1 VGLFGLVEGVNYGLG
16 AELRDIGL
24 NRVRIRG
31 RSGVG
36 ALVGTNYGVI
46 RHSYAEGEVSA
57 SHTVGGL
64 VGYNAGEIYDSFA
77 AVAVQSTTTTNG
89 RADAGGLVGDNFGSI
104 GRSYAS
110 GKVEG
115 VLGAVG
121 GLVGADNG
129 GDIFDSYATG
139 AVHWE
144 RLAGSGGGAGGLVGD
159 LSGGTLRGSYATGA
173 VSGPYA
179 GGLVGVDAYSRA
191 SITDSYWKQGSAD
204 AWAGITS
211 RATPPATALTAG
223 QFAEA
228 GSFSNFDFT
237 NTWASGQATPQLRG
251 VAVFRDLRP
260 VTAVPV
266 TPPATPVTP
275 PTPPT
280 PPELP
285 SVLRSIT
292 ERRSLPDPLQQGLLQ
307 LASRCAVADRGNSQ
321 DSSNKDDS
329 AGTASASA
337 ADCARGEGD
346 SRGDGLLQ
354 VVGSGI
360 RLPDR
365 AATLLSDQD
374 FE

>member
-1 VGLFGLVEGVNYGLG
+1 MV
-16 AELRDIGL
+16 
-24 NRVRIRG
+24 
-31 RSGVG
+31 SGPN
-36 ALVGTNYGVI
+36 A
-46 RHSYAEGEVSA
+46 
-57 SHTVGGL
+57 GGL
-64 VGYNAGEIYDSFA
+64 VGYDTDS
-77 AVAVQSTTTTNG
+77 
-89 RADAGGLVGDNFGSI
+89 R
-104 GRSYAS
+104 
-110 GKVEG
+110 
-115 VLGAVG
+115 
-121 GLVGADNG
+121 
-129 GDIFDSYATG
+129 
-139 AVHWE
+139 
-144 RLAGSGGGAGGLVGD
+144 
-159 LSGGTLRGSYATGA
+159 
-173 VSGPYA
+173 P
-179 GGLVGVDAYSRA
+179 

-204 AWAGITS
+204 AWAGFTS

-228 GSFSNFDFT
+228 SSFSNFDFT
-237 NTWASGQATPQLRG
+237 NTWASGQAAPQLRG
-251 VAVFRDLRP
+251 VPVFRDLRP

-266 TPPATPVTP
+266 TLPATPVTP
-275 PTPPT
+275 PD
-280 PPELP
+280 LP

-307 LASRCAVADRGNSQ
+307 LASRCTVADLGNSQ

>member
-1 VGLFGLVEGVNYGLG
+1 M
-16 AELRDIGL
+16 
-24 NRVRIRG
+24 
-31 RSGVG
+31 
-36 ALVGTNYGVI
+36 
-46 RHSYAEGEVSA
+46 
-57 SHTVGGL
+57 
-64 VGYNAGEIYDSFA
+64 
-77 AVAVQSTTTTNG
+77 
-89 RADAGGLVGDNFGSI
+89 GDNSGRI

-159 LSGGTLRGSYATGA
+159 LASVTSISHSYATGV

-179 GGLVGVDAYSRA
+179 GGLVGVDANSRPP
-191 SITDSYWKQGSAD
+191 ITDSYWKQGSAA
-204 AWAGITS
+204 AWAGYST

-275 PTPPT
+275 P
-280 PPELP
+280 ELS

-292 ERRSLPDPLQQGLLQ
+292 ERRSLPDPLHQGLLQ
-307 LASRCAVADRGNSQ
+307 LASRCAVADSGNSQ
-321 DSSNKDDS
+321 DSGNKDDS

>member
-1 VGLFGLVEGVNYGLG
+1 M
-16 AELRDIGL
+16 AE
-24 NRVRIRG
+24 
-31 RSGVG
+31 
-36 ALVGTNYGVI
+36 
-46 RHSYAEGEVSA
+46 
-57 SHTVGGL
+57 
-64 VGYNAGEIYDSFA
+64 
-77 AVAVQSTTTTNG
+77 
-89 RADAGGLVGDNFGSI
+89 
-104 GRSYAS
+104 
-110 GKVEG
+110 
-115 VLGAVG
+115 
-121 GLVGADNG
+121 
-129 GDIFDSYATG
+129 
-139 AVHWE
+139 
-144 RLAGSGGGAGGLVGD
+144 
-159 LSGGTLRGSYATGA
+159 
-173 VSGPYA
+173 
-179 GGLVGVDAYSRA
+179 
-191 SITDSYWKQGSAD
+191 
-204 AWAGITS
+204 
-211 RATPPATALTAG
+211 

-228 GSFSNFDFT
+228 SSFSNFDFT

-275 PTPPT
+275 VT

-337 ADCARGEGD
+337 ADCASGEGD
-346 SRGDGLLQ
+346 GRGDGLLQ